1 MATTRSQR
9 GFEHVSGSRAR
20 IHTAPLLGPGPSVRL
35 MFMSLARRLWR
46 RRSVIV
52 NAVRRR
58 SVRYTFAACELSL
71 CRYQLAAEISNL
83 SRGLE
88 LINRMSRLKRGV
100 RIRKRATTLTS
111 TN

>member
-1 MATTRSQR
+1 MLPTMSAAFGEQR
-9 GFEHVSGSRAR
+9 CPEF
-20 IHTAPLLGPGPSVRL
+20 
-35 MFMSLARRLWR
+35 
-46 RRSVIV
+46 IV

-88 LINRMSRLKRGV
+88 LIDRMSRPKRGV